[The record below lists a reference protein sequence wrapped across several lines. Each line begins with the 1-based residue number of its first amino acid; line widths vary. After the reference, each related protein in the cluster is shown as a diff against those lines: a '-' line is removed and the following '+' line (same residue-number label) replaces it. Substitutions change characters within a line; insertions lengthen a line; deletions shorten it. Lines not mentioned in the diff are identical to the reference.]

1 MAATLCLNWFKSD
14 KKRFFKRLLLLIPAA
29 VMAYGMIWNALQND
43 SALRFH
49 FLRLCVAHPRYL
61 GIIRHLMAK
70 LGKSKT
76 VLYWDDSRTLWC
88 GYCHNGRRDE

>member
-1 MAATLCLNWFKSD
+1 
-14 KKRFFKRLLLLIPAA
+14 
-29 VMAYGMIWNALQND
+29 MAYGMIWNALQND

-70 LGKSKT
+70 LGQK
-76 VLYWDDSRTLWC
+76 VRLAYFWNDSCTLRR